1 MVIGEVTMGVF
12 YLASYLNCCSVL
24 QSILKNVDIH
34 LNRAQAGRSRLTA
47 CVRGFLWTTSQ
58 ISIFA
63 ILLFIFESHSALLIF
78 KILIFICNVSPL
90 SRTQTSSRKHSEV
103 LELII
108 LWALV
113 IWFVCSAPR
122 GFIMNRESTKLT
134 SNLVSDGWRIGLTA
148 GLTPQSCTFYNY
160 HPPLKVV
167 WRVKVWK
174 FYLFLSFN
182 CLS

>member
-78 KILIFICNVSPL
+78 KILIYICNVSPL

-122 GFIMNRESTKLT
+122 GLIIFF
-134 SNLVSDGWRIGLTA
+134 VSCMTA
-148 GLTPQSCTFYNY
+148 GRDSMCYDSIPTHQFCWLKIQRWNNSNILFIRSFPQEYQTVEE
-160 HPPLKVV
+160 LA
-167 WRVKVWK
+167 
-174 FYLFLSFN
+174 
-182 CLS
+182 

>member
-34 LNRAQAGRSRLTA
+34 LNRAQVGRQKPLNCLCEGLLVNYKSDFEF
-47 CVRGFLWTTSQ
+47 CY
-58 ISIFA
+58 FA
-63 ILLFIFESHSALLIF
+63 VHFWESFCFTYF
-78 KILIFICNVSPL
+78 KIILHICNVSPL

-113 IWFVCSAPR
+113 TWFVCSALKALSSFSFR
-122 GFIMNRESTKLT
+122 TWQLEETACVTTAFS
-134 SNLVSDGWRIGLTA
+134 RISFA
-148 GLTPQSCTFYNY
+148 G
-160 HPPLKVV
+160 
-167 WRVKVWK
+167 
-174 FYLFLSFN
+174 
-182 CLS
+182 